1 VSLRKTEPDAD
12 FDQAALVAGEEK
24 AWGRFIARFTR
35 VVAAAIRT
43 VPGVGVPGRGESG
56 DLVQDVFVKL
66 LADERRLL
74 KAYDPARAAPA
85 TWLTIVAR
93 SIARDRLR
101 AKQLPGIPIEDVPEA
116 AFAVDPV
123 LPAEKIAIPAGLLSP
138 RQELILSLLYDQ
150 DMDVADAAAFLT
162 IEAQTVRSMHH
173 KALLKL
179 RAHFVPQ
186 TGGDT
191 LPAPSLLRD
200 RRD

>member
-1 VSLRKTEPDAD
+1 MSLRKTELDGD

-35 VVAAAIRT
+35 VVASAIRT
-43 VPGVGVPGRGESG
+43 VPGVGVPGRGESS

-74 KAYDPARAAPA
+74 KSYDPARAAPA

-101 AKQLPGIPIEDVPEA
+101 AKQLPGVPIDDVPEA
-116 AFAVDPV
+116 AFATDPV
-123 LPAEKIAIPAGLLSP
+123 MPAEKVEIPPGLLSP

-150 DMDVADAAAFLT
+150 DMDVADVAAFLK

-173 KALLKL
+173 KALIKL
-179 RAHFVPQ
+179 RAHFAPTD
-186 TGGDT
+186 TGDIS
-191 LPAPSLLRD
+191 PAPSLLRD
-200 RRD
+200 RR